1 MKHLIIFL
9 NYCQSRIQNPV
20 YRQFS
25 MAPLANRNTTLL
37 FLSKPLDERELSYEV
52 SMLRRKEEVPSPVT
66 FHVCATLDRTD
77 TGIMVAQTLTLIRKV
92 FADSPML
99 AYCLMPD
106 LKTCTDAERNAA
118 WKSLV
123 TINSTVTDYQDIT
136 FLRTCFLYSDA
147 SQQSLAHFLYDY
159 TQYEEV
165 QQLVTSKQFNIAG
178 TEEEQKSDFPP
189 IFSTFS
195 AIGLTYPE
203 DDIRFHLQQFFLNA
217 LLSYSQ
223 PDVNPISMEV
233 CLDQAMNILS
243 KLPLSLEQL
252 CLQESEFINLNAD
265 ENKQWDEPAAYWE
278 NAVELARTGIKD
290 TPREDWLHEFQ
301 TRLEVLFQRRFRD
314 FGVEY
319 FYNYEQKKIT
329 DYNNVIL
336 SGISHALTEAMMS
349 SPFPPETQKDIVRA
363 IVNQLQQRVLQ
374 VDQAQSQA
382 TLQVK
387 QLKTT
392 LEEHNQR
399 WNKMGLFDRMRG
411 KDTEL
416 LTTFE
421 QDLRRYYELRTVIPG
436 CQFAT
441 KLLNELIP
449 QISAL
454 SEDTD
459 HVTSVCRE
467 ALHSTFRS
475 IEESDPSSLCGVF
488 PSEPILNAR
497 DAIKLDKDYLLKQY
511 LHLLELL
518 YGRNKL
524 IDGDDL
530 LQRMRNMFSEEINVY
545 LRNRIADGT
554 LPAVLELNI
563 AERLASVYDGHG
575 GLSRFIY
582 EMKQQTALNLLLK
595 TESGNDD
602 VDPEPVAEEQYVLIS
617 PEHDDM
623 RDSVKSHSASNLQML
638 HTRFHISLTDLDG
651 FSGQRMFV
659 EPSIF

>member
-159 TQYEEV
+159 TQYDEV
-165 QQLVTSKQFNIAG
+165 QQLVTSKQFNITG

-195 AIGLTYPE
+195 ASGLTYPE

-336 SGISHALTEAMMS
+336 SGISHALMEAMMS
-349 SPFPPETQKDIVRA
+349 NPFPPETQKDIVRA

>member
-165 QQLVTSKQFNIAG
+165 QQLVTSKQFNITG

-195 AIGLTYPE
+195 ATGLTYPE

-349 SPFPPETQKDIVRA
+349 NPFPPETQKDIVRA

-602 VDPEPVAEEQYVLIS
+602 VDPEPVAKEQYVLIS

>member
-37 FLSKPLDERELSYEV
+37 FLSKPLDERELGYEV

-195 AIGLTYPE
+195 ATGLTYPE

-336 SGISHALTEAMMS
+336 SGISHALMEAMMS
-349 SPFPPETQKDIVRA
+349 NPFPPETQKDIVRA